1 MHPIAF
7 NLGPLTIHWYG
18 VLVALGFLAGLWTAT
33 RRALR
38 QGISGELVADLVVP
52 WLLFG
57 SMIGARVLYV
67 ATYWRESF
75 ADQPWWEVFMIQR
88 GGLVYYGGLIGAAL
102 ACIAFAAFKQQ
113 PLWKLAD
120 VLAPSIP
127 LGYVFG
133 RLGCLMNGCCYG
145 RACDLP
151 WAIRFPEDNPSHPP
165 TTLVHPTQIYDAL
178 LSLGLYLG
186 LAWLY
191 RRKKFDGQ
199 VFAVYLMC
207 YAVTR
212 SVVELFRGDYDEA
225 HRHAGLTPA
234 HLVSIGILVSGAV
247 LFSLLRRPAAKRG

>member
-1 MHPIAF
+1 VHPIAF

-33 RRALR
+33 RRAPR

-67 ATYWRESF
+67 VTYWRESF

-102 ACIAFAAFKQQ
+102 ACIAFAAFKRQ

-165 TTLVHPTQIYDAL
+165 THLVHPTQIYDAV
-178 LSLGLYLG
+178 LSLGLYFG

-199 VFAVYLMC
+199 VFAAYLMC

-212 SVVELFRGDYDEA
+212 SVVEVFRGDYDEA

-234 HLVSIGILVSGAV
+234 HLVSVGIFLAGVV
-247 LFSLLRRPAAKRG
+247 LFSLLRRAPTTRG